1 MRNVN
6 KRLNV
11 VRLNWQ
17 SDYPLSKLSNTKVQD
32 FNLNVKQQQ
41 RAPFSWFNPEKVV
54 HKNTEI
60 CSTTY
65 LSACIYSF
73 AFNGSIWVCFFSLQ
87 EESRIAP
94 IIANHHLSHQTALSS
109 LARHKRRETVQSPFL
124 LPLRYLL
131 IRKQHV
137 NFSHSRFN
145 RNLKSFFFL
154 KWNRESYLLS
164 ASRPDLQTM
173 PFFLGLV
180 SNNQLDAVR

>member
-1 MRNVN
+1 MCHSPGLTQ
-6 KRLNV
+6 K
-11 VRLNWQ
+11 
-17 SDYPLSKLSNTKVQD
+17 KLFIKTLKSAAQLWK
-32 FNLNVKQQQ
+32 
-41 RAPFSWFNPEKVV
+41 
-54 HKNTEI
+54 
-60 CSTTY
+60 Y
-65 LSACIYSF
+65 LSPCIYSF

-173 PFFLGLV
+173 PFFLDLV